1 MRIGFIGGG
10 VMAEAMISGILARGV
25 ARTSDLAACDVLPER
40 RAHLS
45 QKYGI
50 QVTEE
55 NRAVLGNA
63 DVVVLAVKPQT
74 LPAVFRDLK
83 GQAQPSQTYLSIVAG
98 ATIDTLARGLVHQA
112 IIRVMPNTPA
122 QIGEGISAWTA
133 TPAVDAEHLKHAKRL
148 LEALGDEVYIQDE
161 KYLNMVTALSGSGP
175 AYVFLFIEALI
186 DAGVLIGLPRDLSR
200 RLALQTVQGSAR
212 FMAKT
217 NKHPG
222 ELRDMVSSPGG
233 TTVEALQK
241 LEEGAL
247 RATVQKAVAAAY
259 EKAVRLGEREKK
271 Q

>member
-1 MRIGFIGGG
+1 MRVGFIGGG

-25 ARTSDLAACDVLPER
+25 ARTGDILASDVIPER
-40 RAHLS
+40 RAFLS

-50 QVTEE
+50 QIAEE

-63 DVVVLAVKPQT
+63 DIVVLAVKPQT
-74 LPAVFRDLK
+74 LSAVFRDLK

-98 ATIDTLARGLVHQA
+98 ATIDTLARGLEHAA
-112 IIRVMPNTPA
+112 IIRAMPNTPA

-133 TPAVDAEHLKHAKRL
+133 TPAVDAERLKQAKAI
-148 LEALGDEVYIQDE
+148 LEALGDEVYFQDE

-186 DAGVLIGLPRDLSR
+186 DAGVLIGLPRDMSR

-217 NKHPG
+217 GKHPG

-233 TTVEALQK
+233 TTVEALLK
-241 LEEGAL
+241 LEEGKF
-247 RATVQKAVAAAY
+247 RATIEKAVAAAY
-259 EKAVRLGEREKK
+259 EKAVRLGERDKK
-271 Q
+271 L

>member
-1 MRIGFIGGG
+1 MRVGFIGGG

-25 ARTSDLAACDVLPER
+25 ARTGDILASDVIPER
-40 RAHLS
+40 RAFLS

-50 QVTEE
+50 QITEE

-63 DVVVLAVKPQT
+63 DIVVLAVKPQT

-98 ATIDTLARGLVHQA
+98 ATIDTLARGLMHPA
-112 IIRVMPNTPA
+112 IIRAMPNTPA

-133 TPAVDAEHLKHAKRL
+133 TPAVDAERLTQAKAI
-148 LEALGDEVYIQDE
+148 LEALGDEVYFQDE

-217 NKHPG
+217 GKHPG

-233 TTVEALQK
+233 TTVEALLK
-241 LEEGAL
+241 LEEGAF
-247 RATVQKAVAAAY
+247 RAIISKAVAAAY
-259 EKAVRLGEREKK
+259 EKAVRLGERDKK